1 MSKVKARGAERR
13 AAEKRLLRGANK
25 QLRATTSTIS
35 LAATVIGLKPLNLD
49 AKMHA
54 AAASADT
61 QQAPEQSEPP
71 DERPVAQIAAASKLR
86 SLKRTRDERERAATF
101 ATLRARWMIASSN
114 KERRQ
119 IERSSQWRESFAP
132 ATRTTPRGSEA
143 SERERENVREEGDV
157 PPELAVPSDREE
169 EEGAAET
176 GAPVYIPLFG
186 EDADE
191 ASEQSILEQMAKI
204 DESCML
210 YERGEGVFKPRP
222 SSASSAPAP
231 AASVLFG
238 DDADACAKIPAPP
251 LVAGGFVQPLFGDD
265 CNVHQT
271 SSMSGASIASD
282 SGASGGSASGVSSA
296 NVSSVNVSAV
306 SLDEGAEGDEQQV
319 ASSPFQGVD
328 AGEKEKV
335 AKVADQI
342 LSGIARLGFTDKLMS
357 WGAEPQLGLMRR
369 VQKAKRRLLKA
380 SFGQVT
386 NMRRAVTH
394 LAEYLESN
402 EMSETCSQVVAA
414 DTLIDSIEEY
424 DDSARAKA
432 KARADKRSAK
442 NLPPRRNDRGGATA
456 TMPIFLG
463 YVGLEKKLGLPIEAS
478 AQPEVKAAAKAG
490 PGMPAVQPM
499 MNLKTADALGLA
511 TLDMSKSAFERAYA
525 GGGWL
530 LQSSSTRVIDLQ
542 RTPKISFEKSKVC
555 GTETTIA
562 CGIAKRS
569 KARGQLEMRPLAWR
583 APLIPLSGEDI
594 DLAPLIDSMPDSE
607 EGCVFRDFI
616 TPPGAAHTID
626 NAIGWANTPASHD
639 TVVNSLRVVGDDPT
653 LSGHMGRHVNAEIGR
668 ALGLPRHVREAIGY
682 WRVQPV
688 VSDSTNDAAAIA
700 RATTKARE
708 RRTRAGAL
716 ASCAD
721 RYASVDAQAVEQ
733 DQARVAC
740 QLAAREL
747 FKDGADMVPATTRE
761 QIEAIAAAC
770 SGE

>member
-54 AAASADT
+54 AAESADT

-238 DDADACAKIPAPP
+238 DDADARAKIPAPP

-265 CNVHQT
+265 CDVHQT

-380 SFGQVT
+380 SIGQVT

-414 DTLIDSIEEY
+414 DTLIDSLEEY

-442 NLPPRRNDRGGATA
+442 NLPPGAT
-456 TMPIFLG
+456 T
-463 YVGLEKKLGLPIEAS
+463 
-478 AQPEVKAAAKAG
+478 AG
-490 PGMPAVQPM
+490 A
-499 MNLKTADALGLA
+499 
-511 TLDMSKSAFERAYA
+511 RRRRC
-525 GGGWL
+525 
-530 LQSSSTRVIDLQ
+530 QSSSAM
-542 RTPKISFEKSKVC
+542 S
-555 GTETTIA
+555 
-562 CGIAKRS
+562 
-569 KARGQLEMRPLAWR
+569 AWR
-583 APLIPLSGEDI
+583 RSSASPSRPPRSPRSRRPPRPAP
-594 DLAPLIDSMPDSE
+594 A
-607 EGCVFRDFI
+607 C
-616 TPPGAAHTID
+616 
-626 NAIGWANTPASHD
+626 
-639 TVVNSLRVVGDDPT
+639 
-653 LSGHMGRHVNAEIGR
+653 
-668 ALGLPRHVREAIGY
+668 PR
-682 WRVQPV
+682 
-688 VSDSTNDAAAIA
+688 
-700 RATTKARE
+700 
-708 RRTRAGAL
+708 
-716 ASCAD
+716 
-721 RYASVDAQAVEQ
+721 
-733 DQARVAC
+733 
-740 QLAAREL
+740 
-747 FKDGADMVPATTRE
+747 
-761 QIEAIAAAC
+761 C
-770 SGE
+770 SR